1 MTEQERIKE
10 QFITL
15 INIMDRLRGP
25 EGCPWDREQNK
36 ETITNYFLE
45 EVYEAV
51 DALMA
56 DDPDAVREE
65 LGDVLLEIVF
75 LARIYKEEDKF
86 TIGDVL
92 DGINKKM
99 IRRHPHVFGEKVN
112 KTSERV
118 IRDWN
123 KQKTNEKKR
132 QHLFDGFVHS
142 GPSLFNA
149 FKIGQKVSTVGFDW
163 SKPEEALEK
172 VREETSE
179 LEDSIQRKDKED
191 ILEEMGDVLFAAANV
206 ARMLGINPE
215 LALRQSNHKFMRR
228 FLYVEKELK
237 KQGKTLESASLEDM
251 ESNWNRSKTT
261 GQNRGKT

>member
-1 MTEQERIKE
+1 MTEMEKTKE

-15 INIMDRLRGP
+15 IKIMDRLRGP

-36 ETITNYFLE
+36 ETIANYFLE

-51 DALMA
+51 DALME

-99 IRRHPHVFGEKVN
+99 IRRHPHVFGERKQ
-112 KTSERV
+112 KTSETV

-123 KQKTNEKKR
+123 KQKKSEKKR

-142 GPSLFNA
+142 GPALFNA

-163 SKPEEALEK
+163 NRPEEALEK
-172 VREETSE
+172 VREEISE
-179 LEDSIQRKDKED
+179 LEESIQKKDKED

-206 ARMLGINPE
+206 ARKLDINPE

-228 FLYVEKELK
+228 FMYVEKQLQ
-237 KQGKTLESASLEDM
+237 KQGKTLENTSLEEM
-251 ESNWNRSKTT
+251 ESIWERSKTE
-261 GQNRGKT
+261 G